1 MDPNPTIKGCGAQ
14 MNVPNRFLKVSH
26 ERRKIFLNSVP
37 CKVSTSTMIN
47 RFISNFYLKRL

>member
-14 MNVPNRFLKVSH
+14 MNVPNRFFKVSH

-37 CKVSTSTMIN
+37 CKVGRPKMIN
-47 RFISNFYLKRL
+47 RFISNFSLK